1 MRASSHAPAVR
12 YPHGQS
18 ARVGWL
24 LATVS
29 SCGLACLLAWL
40 VFGTARAD
48 IPIKAVTGLGLWLA
62 CCLIAW
68 CWWARMPVGQLAWD
82 GGQWLLESGMS
93 GQAQAVQGS
102 PQVHLDLQWGLLLS
116 LKVLQGPGCWLWLER
131 RSDPLQW
138 LALRR
143 AVYSPARSQA
153 VDVGQPAGSTPSRI
167 KDGAPT
173 QP

>member
-68 CWWARMPVGQLAWD
+68 RWWARMPVGQLAWD

-102 PQVHLDLQWGLLLS
+102 PQVHLDLQWGML
-116 LKVLQGPGCWLWLER
+116 VRLQGVSRAPAQWLWLR
-131 RSDPLQW
+131 NAMAPADW
-138 LALRR
+138 ALLR
-143 AVYSPARSQA
+143 AVLHWSQRSQ
-153 VDVGQPAGSTPSRI
+153 PA
-167 KDGAPT
+167 DGEAR
-173 QP
+173 